1 MTINY
6 TVNNKQMASVRYVGQ
21 DAEDF
26 VKGRYKSLYEA
37 ALYIFKKIY
46 KISFINK
53 IELVNKSVYFSLL
66 ESITLEVTTA
76 YGVLTLVLSDNKF
89 TILNDMGY
97 TSFYLEPVYPGNE
110 LTLEKFADYQKSRD
124 VLLEFS
130 LHNLKIEIHFN
141 KSGRVFYLEVPMD
154 SLSSF
159 DLKFLSALKE
169 NGDIKDLY
177 KFYCRTLKPK
187 QHQHYINEYITTLSI
202 WQKIDSFQDCSTKG
216 IKLDEILLKC
226 GFTQN
231 YQLGNIHFDTDG
243 EPVIMILRDGAY
255 TITGYNS
262 NKCNLDIGEQ
272 VQLLERRKQE
282 LS

>member
-1 MTINY
+1 MTTNYTIN
-6 TVNNKQMASVRYVGQ
+6 NRQMASVRFVSQ
-21 DAEDF
+21 DTESF
-26 VKGRYKSLYEA
+26 LKGRYKSLYEA

-46 KISFINK
+46 NISFINK
-53 IELVNKSVYFSLL
+53 IELVNKNVYFSLL

-89 TILNDMGY
+89 SISNDMGY

-110 LTLEKFADYQKSRD
+110 LTLEKFADYQKSKNI
-124 VLLEFS
+124 LLEFS
-130 LHNLKIEIHFN
+130 LHNLKIEIHFKN
-141 KSGRVFYLEVPMD
+141 SGRVFYLEIPMD
-154 SLSSF
+154 RLSSF

-169 NGDIKDLY
+169 DSDIKDLY
-177 KFYCRTLKPK
+177 KFYCRVLKPK
-187 QHQHYINEYITTLSI
+187 QHQCYIDDYVTTLSI
-202 WQKIDSFQDCSTKG
+202 WQKIDSFQDCSKKG

-231 YQLGNIHFDTDG
+231 YQLGNIHFDADG
-243 EPVIMILRDGAY
+243 ESVIMILKDGAY

-262 NKCNLDIGEQ
+262 EKCDLDIGEQ

-282 LS
+282 LK